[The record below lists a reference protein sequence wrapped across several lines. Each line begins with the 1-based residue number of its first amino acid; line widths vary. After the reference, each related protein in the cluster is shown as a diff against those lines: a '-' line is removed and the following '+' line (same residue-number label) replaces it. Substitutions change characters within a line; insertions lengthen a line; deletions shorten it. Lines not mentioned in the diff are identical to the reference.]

1 VKRIAFVKYTSYGNN
16 FVIVDETGSSK
27 LTELEKS
34 SFAYQATDVCYGVG
48 SDNFLVLQRSRSELF
63 REINT
68 FRNYWEELPDADCAD
83 YVFRMFEPDGAESFS
98 CGNGLLCIADYLH
111 ARYGIQSARIMTE
124 LPTAEP
130 KVVTIG
136 ANPRSGMNW
145 ANLGHPRKISP
156 EVAKPSSRSS
166 MDEDIDVLESIPVT
180 FQRTDGLRFFD
191 EPTVV
196 NLTGYLVAIGEPH
209 LVVFTESGFS
219 RQDIAASIF
228 ASSSPTPSSTRHGE
242 ERNNTTSALVEF
254 IGSYFR
260 RVLSHIFPVG
270 INVNFVRIHNNGADA
285 LEYRCFERGINRE
298 TLACGTGAIAC
309 SVIARRLKLLDSKT
323 INVWPH
329 RCRWHDPNVEIQVKE
344 SDQGWVLHGNPTL
357 LFEGVFRFPIKPG
370 PTAV

>member
-1 VKRIAFVKYTSYGNN
+1 MKRIPFVKYTSYGNN
-16 FVIVDETGSSK
+16 FVIVDELGPSVLS
-27 LTELEKS
+27 ESEKS

-48 SDNFLVLQRSRSELF
+48 SDNFLVLQRSRQERF

-68 FRNYWEELPDADCAD
+68 FRNYWDKLPDAECAD
-83 YVFRMFEPDGAESFS
+83 YVFRMFEPDGSESFS

-111 ARYGIQSARIMTE
+111 TQYGIQSARIMTE

-136 ANPRSGMNW
+136 ANPRSGMSW

-156 EVAKPSSRSS
+156 EVAAPSSRNSL
-166 MDEDIDVLESIPVT
+166 DADIDVLENIPVH
-180 FQRTDGLRFFD
+180 FRRTEGLRFFD

-196 NLTGYLVAIGEPH
+196 NLTGYMVAIGEPH

-219 RQDIAASIF
+219 RPDIADRIF
-228 ASSSPTPSSTRHGE
+228 ASSSPTPSAVGHGE
-242 ERNNTTSALVEF
+242 KRKNTTSALVEF
-254 IGSYFR
+254 IGSYFP

-270 INVNFVRIHNNGADA
+270 INVNFVRIRNNGVDA

-298 TLACGTGAIAC
+298 TLACGTGAIA
-309 SVIARRLKLLDSKT
+309 SSFIARRLKLLDSKT

-329 RCRWHDPNVEIQVKE
+329 RCRWHDPNVEIHVKE
-344 SDQGWVLHGNPTL
+344 SDQGWFLHGNPTL
-357 LFEGVFRFPIKPG
+357 LFEGVFSAPIKSG
-370 PTAV
+370 PNVV